1 MIIFENKLYVDE
13 LHRILYNEGITAAR
27 EYARLET
34 ERLLKERELEL
45 EKAKQAQLTK
55 INDLLAKGYKADWL
69 ILLGQATQEEITEA
83 RAKVKKNK

>member
-13 LHRILYNEGITAAR
+13 LHRILYNEGIIAAR

-45 EKAKQAQLTK
+45 EKAKQA
-55 INDLLAKGYKADWL
+55 
-69 ILLGQATQEEITEA
+69 
-83 RAKVKKNK
+83 